1 MSSRPAAMDGIVE
14 LELNT
19 EGDMMPLMRPT
30 AKRRLPQP
38 VVKAMVPPPLKA
50 ASPVLMEASPKP
62 PMTPAKSCA
71 ADVGATPKP
80 VGPLWK

>member
-1 MSSRPAAMDGIVE
+1 MDGIVE

-30 AKRRLPQP
+30 AKRRLPQPLVTPHPP